1 METVTIEI
9 WRPGRHDRRPRGRQD
24 QRRGDNRKGHGQGP
38 KGGHGDKRHGKGGGK
53 GGPNRN
59 RSGQQGGNRGF
70 DGGNRRNA
78 PPKDKPIDPNSPF
91 AALMAL
97 KADMDSKD
105 KK

>member
-24 QRRGDNRKGHGQGP
+24 QRRGGDNRKQQGA
-38 KGGHGDKRHGKGGGK
+38 KGAPGERRHGKPGK
-53 GGPNRN
+53 GGPNKGRA
-59 RSGQQGGNRGF
+59 GQKPF
-70 DGGNRRNA
+70 DGGNRRDKA
-78 PPKDKPIDPNSPF
+78 PKDKPIDPNSPF

-97 KADMDSKD
+97 KENMGDKD